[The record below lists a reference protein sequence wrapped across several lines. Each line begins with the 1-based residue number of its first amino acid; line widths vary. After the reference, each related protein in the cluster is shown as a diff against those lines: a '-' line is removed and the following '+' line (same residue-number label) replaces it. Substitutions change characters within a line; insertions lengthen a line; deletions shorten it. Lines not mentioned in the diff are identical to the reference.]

1 MLVFRVCVCACGYAI
16 YTVTFAL
23 PTAGKLHDVGCPP
36 VHGEPRPT
44 VIRKL
49 PTSHNSKLHH
59 ISTQLCAFVAY
70 RDYTAVDAMSIPPQP
85 PIPPLQCLDPGLPC
99 PSRLPPPPRSKHER
113 EPFRRAAEVELQ
125 EGGRRV
131 AMDISCPCV
140 RCTWG
145 RTGQG
150 RFRGWTCTNRS
161 SFRELLHLLL
171 CVACFAAVGRL
182 AVNFSAVCSML
193 DHALGRRVPSSC
205 HHTPSS

>member
-1 MLVFRVCVCACGYAI
+1 MKALSLLTNRQFHEIMLVFRVCVCACGYAI

-59 ISTQLCAFVAY
+59 ISTQLCAIVAY

-99 PSRLPPPPRSKHER
+99 PSRLPPPPAASTSGNLLGAPPKWNFKKVGAGWRWIYLVRVYDVHGVER
-113 EPFRRAAEVELQ
+113 GKGVSGVGHARIVLVFA
-125 EGGRRV
+125 
-131 AMDISCPCV
+131 SC
-140 RCTWG
+140 CT
-145 RTGQG
+145 
-150 RFRGWTCTNRS
+150 C
-161 SFRELLHLLL
+161 
-171 CVACFAAVGRL
+171 CYV
-182 AVNFSAVCSML
+182 
-193 DHALGRRVPSSC
+193 
-205 HHTPSS
+205 